1 MMRGFKAEQQHF
13 TNMGARDDRANL
25 VDDDPFT
32 RPQKARIHRIHQ
44 RQANDGTIHFDT
56 NSGNIG
62 GMLNQL
68 LSGLQQ
74 KPATMHDG
82 RIWHFSKTERSHLAF
97 AMGAFTLALGL
108 MRVDGIFSISQEGL
122 IPWVI
127 GLLLAM
133 PVMFLAIGPAFLL
146 HEIGHKIVAKKNG
159 CWAEFRADPR
169 GLRNGVLVAA
179 LLGIVFMAPGAVMVA
194 GLVTRRQNGHI
205 AVAGPLVNFSL
216 FVIGIPLWGAVIG
229 LTGSAE
235 FAHYSYLANG
245 SLIWQAMIFDIGYF
259 WLGANLFLGLFNM
272 IPWGPLDGLK
282 VKDWNEQV
290 FYLVIAIFA
299 IPIVGWLLMDIW
311 EPTALLQNI
320 ASYF

>member
-1 MMRGFKAEQQHF
+1 MMRGFKAQQQHF
-13 TNMGARDDRANL
+13 TDMGTRDDRANL
-25 VDDDPFT
+25 VDDDPFA

-68 LSGLQQ
+68 LS
-74 KPATMHDG
+74 
-82 RIWHFSKTERSHLAF
+82 AF

-108 MRVDGIFSISQEGL
+108 MQVGGIFSISKSGL

-205 AVAGPLVNFSL
+205 AVAGPLVNLSL
-216 FVIGIPLWGAVIG
+216 FIIGVPLWGAVIG

-235 FAHYSYLANG
+235 FANTAYLVND
-245 SLIWQAMIFDIGYF
+245 SLVWQSMIFDIGFY

-272 IPWGPLDGLK
+272 LPFGPLDGLK
-282 VKDWNEQV
+282 VKDWNEQA
-290 FYLVIAIFA
+290 FYIVIAIFA
-299 IPIVGWLLMDIW
+299 IPVAGILMGYW
-311 EPTALLQNI
+311 GPTALLQSI
-320 ASYF
+320 AGYF

>member
-13 TNMGARDDRANL
+13 TDMGTRDDRANL
-25 VDDDPFT
+25 VDDDPFS
-32 RPQKARIHRIHQ
+32 RPPKARIHRIHQ
-44 RQANDGTIHFDT
+44 RQGNDGTIHFDT

-68 LSGLQQ
+68 LSGFQQ

-311 EPTALLQNI
+311 EPAALLQNI